1 MTNST
6 TRYPPATNTH
16 GHASQQETPAVSGG
30 AQADPQTSS
39 PLTPLAQARYRVW
52 QFWRSITARRLD
64 ATDQAIL
71 QDLLPPRGRDLFAT
85 MTLNDQRHS
94 LTVYRA
100 LLAGGC
106 TDRELLAAAL
116 LHDSGKGAGR
126 VPLWVRPPVVLLRAF
141 APGVLRWLTRD
152 NPSWWR
158 RPFYA
163 SWQHAAVGADLAA
176 AAGLSER
183 TVLLIRTHHQPDGP
197 AAELHAVDDAV

>member
-1 MTNST
+1 MS
-6 TRYPPATNTH
+6 
-16 GHASQQETPAVSGG
+16 
-30 AQADPQTSS
+30 
-39 PLTPLAQARYRVW
+39 PLAQARYRVW
-52 QFWRSITARRLD
+52 QVWRSVTARHLD
-64 ATDQAIL
+64 AADHAIL
-71 QDLLPPRGRDLFAT
+71 EDLLPPRGRDLFAT
-85 MTLNDQRHS
+85 MTINDQRHS

-100 LLAGGC
+100 LLARGC
-106 TDRELLAAAL
+106 TDRELLVAAL

-126 VPLWVRPPVVLLRAF
+126 VPFWVRPPVVLLRAF
-141 APGVLRWLTRD
+141 APRMLRWLTRD

-163 SWQHAAVGADLAA
+163 SWQHAVVGADLAA